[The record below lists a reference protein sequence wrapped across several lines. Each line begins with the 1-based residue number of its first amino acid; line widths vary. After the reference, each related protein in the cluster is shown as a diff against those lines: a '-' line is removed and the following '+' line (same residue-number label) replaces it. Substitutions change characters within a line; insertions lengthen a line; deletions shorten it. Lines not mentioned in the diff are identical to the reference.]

1 MRVVIAEDQALL
13 RTGRP
18 MSFAER
24 RICRLTQED
33 IAGLAGTS
41 RATTNRVLREAA
53 ARGDV
58 RLERGRTVVLDVSAL
73 RRHAGIR

>member
-53 ARGDV
+53 ARGV